1 MMDSVD
7 QQRDIGK
14 LWGAVER
21 VNGDVKALSVALV
34 GMNGD
39 NGLRGELREFIRKF
53 DADHA
58 VRLGDLEEQVASGI
72 AEGRRLYEVERHKPG
87 ECIGKAAL
95 DEYVAGI
102 NARERR
108 STDLSIE
115 LRKSRLAM
123 VAAILVALIS
133 AGASVFVALQKTGAT
148 P

>member
-1 MMDSVD
+1 MDSVD

-58 VRLGDLEEQVASGI
+58 VRLNAVENRVEEGI
-72 AEGRRLYEVERHKPG
+72 SYGNRLWEVERHQPG
-87 ECIGKAAL
+87 ACIGKAAL
-95 DEYVAGI
+95 DEYIEGVHAQ
-102 NARERR
+102 ERR